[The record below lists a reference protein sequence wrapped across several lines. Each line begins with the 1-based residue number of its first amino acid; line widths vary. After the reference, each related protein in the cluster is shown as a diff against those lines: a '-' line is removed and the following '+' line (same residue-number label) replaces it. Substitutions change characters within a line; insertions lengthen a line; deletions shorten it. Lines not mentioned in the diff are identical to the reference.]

1 MSLEQYIKWECKALV
16 AKVIKLKDTRYDE
29 KFFIK
34 SIKDYLSK
42 KEINLTLDM
51 IKTIYDATNS

>member
-1 MSLEQYIKWECKALV
+1 
-16 AKVIKLKDTRYDE
+16 KDTRYDE